1 MSQDIRS
8 RRIVAPWV
16 YAVAATGAFVLAMIA
31 LALPPLALRMIG
43 LALLFS
49 ATGLV
54 GEACVSRVRRRT
66 ESWTKP
72 VRATV
77 YPKLPGFPPLAKAV
91 LWERRIRARFERIDW
106 AADWVPGAVT
116 VLGNGLVL
124 DATVSFL
131 RMPGWAAAQPPLWGA
146 IVLLAASIPLVFLQR
161 VANAHPV
168 SSGPGMDVLVRVP
181 LVAALL
187 GGGATL
193 FAAQGYLWA
202 NTLLYAVAAVLAVA
216 TIEAILRSVGQVFLP
231 LGPFATRQNPALPWS
246 PSLLRW
252 GWPRA
257 GRAAQWLRNAYGID
271 LARSWVLAFRVR
283 AAPPVALFVL
293 LLAWLSTAV
302 TVLGVSERAV
312 IERLGVPVAVE
323 GPGIHVHW
331 PWPIGRARPV
341 ELGVVHQLPIVFS
354 AKPGGRLLAELA
366 SAGAS
371 DAEGAMG
378 AEAIPG
384 PTADRLWDGSHPGEA
399 SYLIASRSGD
409 REGFQ
414 IVNVDLRVVFR
425 ASDDA
430 DGAMAAVYGAMEPAS
445 LIRATAGRLLVSH
458 FSSST
463 LDELLGENRAQF
475 VERFRQDLQA
485 RIAALH
491 AGISVIN
498 VVVEAIHPPSGAAA
512 AYHYVQAAG
521 VISDATRFQSQARA
535 YAVRGTAAQDAVHA
549 VTLARADASEQL
561 AAAQATLTTFQA
573 STKSE
578 RAGPDVF
585 VFESWLTHVG
595 SALGRAHLTIIDHR
609 LDSEKATLDLRP
621 VAAGTGGTP

>member
-1 MSQDIRS
+1 MSQSIRVQ
-8 RRIVAPWV
+8 RAVAPWV
-16 YAVAATGAFVLAMIA
+16 YAVAAIGAFVLSMTA
-31 LALPPLALRMIG
+31 LALAPLALRLMG

-49 ATGLV
+49 ATGLF
-54 GEACVSRVRRRT
+54 GEALVSRVRRRA
-66 ESWTKP
+66 EPWVGP
-72 VRATV
+72 MRAMV
-77 YPKLPGFPPLAKAV
+77 HPKLPRQPLLAQVV
-91 LWERRIRARFERIDW
+91 LLERRTRARLDGIDW
-106 AADWVPGAVT
+106 AGDWAPGAVA
-116 VLGNGLVL
+116 VLGNALVL
-124 DATVSFL
+124 DATVGFL
-131 RMPGWAAAQPPLWGA
+131 RTPGWASSQPPLWGA
-146 IVLLAASIPLVFLQR
+146 IVLLAATIPLVFLQR
-161 VANAHPV
+161 VAIANAA
-168 SSGPGMDVLVRVP
+168 SSGPGIDVVVRVP
-181 LVAALL
+181 LAAALL

-193 FAAQGYLWA
+193 FAAQGYAWA
-202 NTLLYAVAAVLAVA
+202 NTLLYAVAAILVVA
-216 TIEAILRSVGQVFLP
+216 NIEALLRAIAQVFLP
-231 LGPFATRQNPALPWS
+231 LGPFAARQNPALPWS
-246 PSLLRW
+246 PSLLKW
-252 GWPRA
+252 GWPQA

-271 LARSWVLAFRVR
+271 LARSWVLAFMVR
-283 AAPPVALFVL
+283 AIPPVALFVM

-302 TVLGVSERAV
+302 TVLGVTERAV

-323 GPGIHVHW
+323 GPGMHVHW
-331 PWPIGRARPV
+331 PWPVGRARPV
-341 ELGVVHQLPIVFS
+341 ELGVIHQLPIVFS

-425 ASDDA
+425 VSDDA
-430 DGAMAAVYGAMEPAS
+430 DGAMASVYGAIEPTS

-512 AYHYVQAAG
+512 AYHNVQAAG
-521 VISDATRFQSQARA
+521 VTSDATRFKSLAHA
-535 YAVRGTAAQDAVHA
+535 YALRGSAAEDATHA
-549 VTLARADASEQL
+549 VNLARADASEQL

-573 STKSE
+573 STKSA

-585 VFESWLTHVG
+585 LFESWLTHVG
-595 SALGRAHLTIIDHR
+595 TALNRAHLTIIDHR
-609 LDSEKATLDLRP
+609 LDDEKATLDLRP
-621 VAAGTGGTP
+621 VAAGTGGAP